1 MPRLSKDVL
10 YLFNVT
16 SQFLPTGAL
25 PSCGQLLLEGF
36 VVWDSLEME
45 LLFPHSGVVVAHVEE
60 TTGSI
65 WVTGGAVA
73 EWRLSG
79 SLSERVK
86 ALWTLVFSA

>member
-25 PSCGQLLLEGF
+25 PSCGQLLLEGV

-65 WVTGGAVA
+65 
-73 EWRLSG
+73 
-79 SLSERVK
+79 
-86 ALWTLVFSA
+86 